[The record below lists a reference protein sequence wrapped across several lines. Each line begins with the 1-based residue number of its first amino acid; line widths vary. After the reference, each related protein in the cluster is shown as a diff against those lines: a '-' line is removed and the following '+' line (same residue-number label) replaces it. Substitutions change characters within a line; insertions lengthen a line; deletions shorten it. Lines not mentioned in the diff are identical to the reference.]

1 MNSVYKELVDDYYDY
16 TKLELGLS
24 PNSTSAYKS
33 DIDKFLNYIGDE
45 HISLE
50 GYINFNK
57 DLQKIGLASST
68 RLRYQSSI
76 VSFMAWLNETQ
87 DENFEISKY
96 KFSISKNKK
105 LPDILSIEEVNNMIN
120 SFDSNKL
127 LGVRN
132 SLIVEFLYSTACRVT
147 ELCELK
153 ISDVDYDQKTIKI
166 LGKGSKTRIVP
177 LGAYLTEKLDDYLSH
192 RSQIKT
198 TIPYL
203 ILSKSNRKID
213 RTAVF
218 RVVKK
223 CAIALG
229 MKNDIHPH
237 SLRHSAATHML
248 ESGCDLRV
256 IQEFLGH
263 SSISTTQ
270 IYTKISSQHLLDIYN
285 ETHPRL

>member
-1 MNSVYKELVDDYYDY
+1 MNSVYKEVVDDFYDY

-24 PNSTSAYKS
+24 DNSTSAYKS
-33 DIDKFLNYIGDE
+33 DINKFLNYIGNE
-45 HISLE
+45 NISIE
-50 GYINFNK
+50 GYINFSK

-76 VSFMAWLNETQ
+76 VSFITWLNETQ
-87 DENFEISKY
+87 NENFEVSKY
-96 KFSISKNKK
+96 KFNISKSTK
-105 LPDILSIEEVNNMIN
+105 LPDILSIEEVNNMISSFN
-120 SFDSNKL
+120 SDTF

-132 SLIVEFLYSTACRVT
+132 SLIVEFLYSTACRVS
-147 ELCELK
+147 ELCEVKLAD
-153 ISDVDYDQKTIKI
+153 IDYDQKIIRI

-177 LGAYLTEKLDDYLSH
+177 LGTCLIKKLNDYLSH
-192 RSQIKT
+192 RSQIRT

-203 ILSKSNRKID
+203 ILSRSKRKID

-218 RVVKK
+218 RVIKK

-229 MKNDIHPH
+229 MENDIHPH

-270 IYTKISSQHLLDIYN
+270 VYTKVSGQHLLDIYH
-285 ETHPRL
+285 ETHPRS